1 MSKKFF
7 KLSLI
12 MLLALGL
19 TSITFAQGRQ
29 TGSISGTVVDEEGNP
44 LPGATVILTGKAVMG
59 SLTYV
64 TGETGKF
71 RFPSL
76 LPGGCEVRVEMPGF
90 KTTTRKGL
98 IIRVGKTTEITI
110 TLAMTTIEEEVTVTA
125 ASPVVDVETS
135 KVSINYT
142 SEFLASLPM
151 NRDLY
156 GIQNSI
162 PGAVS
167 EGVDYRRTSSILGG
181 TVR

>member
-12 MLLALGL
+12 MLLAFGL

-29 TGSISGTVVDEEGNP
+29 AGSISGKVVDEEGNP
-44 LPGATVILTGKAVMG
+44 LPGATVILTGTAVMG

-64 TGETGKF
+64 TGETGRF

-76 LPGGCEVRVEMPGF
+76 LPGDCEIRVEMPGF

-98 IIRVGKTTEITI
+98 RVQVGRTTEAII
-110 TLAMTTIEEEVTVTA
+110 TLALATIEEEVTVTA

-135 KVSINYT
+135 KVSVNYS
-142 SEFLASLPM
+142 SEFLASIPM

-167 EGVDYRRTSSILGG
+167 
-181 TVR
+181 